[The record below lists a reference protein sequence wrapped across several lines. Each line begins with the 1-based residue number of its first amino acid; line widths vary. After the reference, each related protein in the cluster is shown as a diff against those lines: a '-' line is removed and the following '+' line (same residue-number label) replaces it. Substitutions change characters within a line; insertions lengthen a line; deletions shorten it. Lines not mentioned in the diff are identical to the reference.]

1 MTPKNHLHVRADAEF
16 DNAITALIE
25 ALAKQDGV
33 KPTKSTAV
41 RRAVIYMER
50 MMRTAEKEKTHE

>member
-41 RRAVIYMER
+41 RMAVIYMER
-50 MMRTAEKEKTHE
+50 IMRSAEKEKTHE

>member
-1 MTPKNHLHVRADAEF
+1 VTPKNHLHVRADAEF
-16 DNAITALIE
+16 DSALTALIE

-50 MMRTAEKEKTHE
+50 MTRSAEKEK

>member
-1 MTPKNHLHVRADAEF
+1 VTPKNHLHVRADAEF
-16 DNAITALIE
+16 DSAITALIE

-50 MMRTAEKEKTHE
+50 MMRTAEKEKTRE

>member
-16 DNAITALIE
+16 DSALTALIE
-25 ALAKQDGV
+25 ALTKQDGV

-41 RRAVIYMER
+41 RRAVIHMER
-50 MMRTAEKEKTHE
+50 TMRTAKKEQTHE

>member
-33 KPTKSTAV
+33 KPTKSAAV

-50 MMRTAEKEKTHE
+50 MMRTAEKEKTRE

>member
-50 MMRTAEKEKTHE
+50 MMRSAEKEKTRE